1 MTHHEYEFPL
11 TVRDIQRKKESL
23 LRDQGKKSLL
33 QNNKKDAENEL
44 KRAEKYYDSALKARS
59 VIQIVAENTQ
69 KNIEYHVSNLVTMAL
84 SSVFPD
90 PYIFSLKF
98 VQRRNKT
105 EADLIFSKG
114 DNETDDIL
122 NAGGGGVADVASFA
136 LKVSLWS
143 IRKTRPVFLLDES
156 FKFLH
161 NPSYQEKASE
171 MIKEVSRKLNL
182 QVIIVSDQQNILKD
196 ADKVI
201 EIENVEGISKIKK
214 ET

>member
-1 MTHHEYEFPL
+1 MTYPTAKEIASIKETL
-11 TVRDIQRKKESL
+11 IRK
-23 LRDQGKKSLL
+23 QGKKALL
-33 QNNKKDAENEL
+33 QKNKEDAEKEL

-59 VIQIVAENTQ
+59 IIQIVAENTQ
-69 KNIEYHVSNLVTMAL
+69 KNIEYHVSNLVTMAM

-90 PYIFSLKF
+90 PYTFSLKF

-105 EADLIFSKG
+105 EADLVFSKR
-114 DNETDDIL
+114 DNDTDDIL

-143 IRKTRPVFLLDES
+143 IKRTRPVFLLDES

-161 NPSYQEKASE
+161 NPTYQEKASE

-201 EIENVEGISKIKK
+201 EIENVDGVSKIKEGK
-214 ET
+214 